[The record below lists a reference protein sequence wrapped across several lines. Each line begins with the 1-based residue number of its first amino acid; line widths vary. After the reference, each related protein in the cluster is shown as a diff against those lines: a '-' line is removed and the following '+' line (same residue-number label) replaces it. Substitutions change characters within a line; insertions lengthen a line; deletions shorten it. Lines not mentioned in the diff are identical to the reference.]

1 MYPEFPMPRITLQM
15 GWHRLCWCGSAQKV
29 EYVRSSS
36 GSCKN
41 ENVMNMINQYSPLVF
56 GATRFRS
63 DPCRVLSTI
72 PVGMIENDGDVSTSV
87 SPDCYWNMF
96 SHFWC
101 KGFNLDTYPSASF
114 GQVWSKHDCHDSTKL
129 HSHPARD
136 LKHVQT
142 CPSQQQLFKASNQ
155 K

>member
-1 MYPEFPMPRITLQM
+1 MFPVYALFKPGSRPSFSSDFPVNNGDFLLPGLM
-15 GWHRLCWCGSAQKV
+15 GTTGIVAAKPSCAVRQTV
-29 EYVRSSS
+29 EYGRASSGYVRSSS

-87 SPDCYWNMF
+87 SPDCY
-96 SHFWC
+96 
-101 KGFNLDTYPSASF
+101 
-114 GQVWSKHDCHDSTKL
+114 
-129 HSHPARD
+129 
-136 LKHVQT
+136 
-142 CPSQQQLFKASNQ
+142 
-155 K
+155 